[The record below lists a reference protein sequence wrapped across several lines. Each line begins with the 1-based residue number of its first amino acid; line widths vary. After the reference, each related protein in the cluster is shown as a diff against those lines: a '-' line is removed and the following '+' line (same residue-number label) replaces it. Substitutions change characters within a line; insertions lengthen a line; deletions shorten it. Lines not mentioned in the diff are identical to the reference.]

1 MSLNDQR
8 IVQKDMDSLYLG
20 NLKTVTFDLA
30 LPAKGQYGSEIR
42 WHSGEERFL
51 DTDGRVNRPLY
62 GMGNREVLLTG
73 IFTYGEASGK
83 KVYPVTILEQENP
96 HQDEDT
102 YPIEVQIQGRP
113 DTDAEVYQCRD
124 AKVRILPGNAF
135 YEAQERMRR
144 YLLSVDDDSMLY
156 HFRKA
161 SGLDTGDAESPIGW
175 DAEECKLRGH
185 TTGHYL
191 SALALC
197 YRATGDAKIY
207 AKAVYMVDELER
219 CQEAFQ
225 KVEGIHEGFLSAYS
239 EEQFDL
245 LEEYTPYPKIWA
257 PYYTLHKII
266 AGLLDC
272 YLYIDKKEALTIA
285 EKMGVWTWHRLS
297 RLPEAQLKKMWGMYI
312 AGEFGGMNVVMAQL
326 YELTGR
332 EEFLKCARLFDNDK
346 LYRPLMRYQDRLN
359 GIHANQH
366 IPQILG
372 AVEIY
377 KASGELTY
385 LEMARAFWTTVT
397 ENRSYATGGVGE
409 GEMFQGY
416 REIGHL
422 LTAST
427 QESCASYNMLKLTR
441 ELYQM
446 NPDSRYM
453 DYYEKTLYNHILAT
467 PDESGNGE
475 STYFFPLG
483 PGMRRE
489 FIREN
494 SCCHGTG
501 MESHFKY
508 QEGMYF
514 QNRDAF
520 FINMYIPS
528 EVLQDGLHLQMQCV
542 SQRRQ
547 EYELHIRN
555 EMFRTLY
562 LRYPDWADEC
572 QVKIEGKALKTEK
585 DGSGY
590 IPIELETGRDIT
602 LHIQWKPGVRVLR
615 APDEPEKAA
624 IQYGPYI
631 LAALSEETDYLE
643 LPMREEEIQGQ
654 MAWTEEHGDEIGFRL
669 GDWKWIPV
677 YKVEDRAYHVYT
689 IIK

>member
-1 MSLNDQR
+1 MNLNDQKV
-8 IVQKDMDSLYLG
+8 VQKDMDFLYLG
-20 NLKTVTFDLA
+20 NLKTVTFNLA
-30 LPAKGQYGSEIR
+30 LPAKGKYGSEIS
-42 WHSGEERFL
+42 WSSGEERFL

-73 IFTYGEASGK
+73 TFTYGEATAS
-83 KVYPVTILEQENP
+83 KVYAVTILEQENP
-96 HQDEDT
+96 HQNADT
-102 YPIEVQIQGRP
+102 YPIEVTVQGRP
-113 DTDAEVYQCRD
+113 DKDAEVYQN
-124 AKVRILPGNAF
+124 AEAEIRILPGNAF
-135 YEAQERMRR
+135 YEAQERMHQ
-144 YLLSVDDDSMLY
+144 YLLSMDDDSMLY

-161 SGLDTGDAESPIGW
+161 SGLDTRGADSPDGW
-175 DAEECKLRGH
+175 DADESKLKGH

-197 YRATGDAKIY
+197 YRATGDEKIRE
-207 AKAVYMVDELER
+207 KAVYMVDELGE
-219 CQEAFQ
+219 CQRAFQ
-225 KVEGIHEGFLSAYS
+225 NIDGIQEGFLSAYS

-272 YLYIDKKEALTIA
+272 YLYIDKKEALSIA
-285 EKMGVWTWHRLS
+285 EQMGVWTWHRLS
-297 RLPEAQLKKMWGMYI
+297 RLPEAQLKKMWSMYI
-312 AGEFGGMNVVMAQL
+312 AGEFGGMNVVMTQL
-326 YELTGR
+326 AELTGR

-346 LYRPLMRYQDRLN
+346 LYRPLMRYQDQLN

-372 AVEIY
+372 AIEIY
-377 KASGELTY
+377 KASGDLKY

-397 ENRSYATGGVGE
+397 ENRTYATGGVGE

-416 REIGHL
+416 REIGKL

-427 QESCASYNMLKLTR
+427 QETCASYNMLKLTR

-446 NPDSRYM
+446 DPDSRYM

-467 PDESGNGE
+467 PDESGSGE

-483 PGMRRE
+483 PGMKRE
-489 FIREN
+489 FLFEN

-514 QNRDAF
+514 QKRDAL

-528 EVLQDGLHLQMQCV
+528 EFSQDDMRLHLECV

-547 EYELHIRN
+547 EYELRIQN
-555 EMFRTLY
+555 GTFRKLY
-562 LRYPDWADEC
+562 LRYPEWADEC
-572 QVKIEGKALKTEK
+572 LLEMDGEVLETKKNK
-585 DGSGY
+585 DGYIEITMHSGDMRLQLRWM
-590 IPIELETGRDIT
+590 PG
-602 LHIQWKPGVRVLR
+602 WKVLR
-615 APDEPEKAA
+615 TPDEPEKAA

-631 LAALSEETDYLE
+631 MAAISDEEEFLE
-643 LPMREEEIQGQ
+643 LPMKETEIAEQ
-654 MAWTEEHGDEIGFRL
+654 MEWTDEHEDELSFRL

-677 YKVEDRAYHVYT
+677 YEVGDKAYHVYT
-689 IIK
+689 VIK